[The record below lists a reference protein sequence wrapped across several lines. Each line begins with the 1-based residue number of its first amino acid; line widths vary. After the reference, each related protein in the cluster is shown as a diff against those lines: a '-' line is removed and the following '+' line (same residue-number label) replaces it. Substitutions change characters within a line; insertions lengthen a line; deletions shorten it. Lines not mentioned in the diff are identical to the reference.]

1 MVGKLP
7 VDWNEAVSTNP
18 IAAQYEVHM
27 RMQMHSPMHMR
38 AQCVRTTRATA
49 TVSLSARTAVI
60 GRPSCQS
67 APRREFGSRPCL
79 SPPLKP
85 ALPSQPHPSPCLPS
99 RSCRPRFW
107 RSSSSPWPWPR
118 ACAPR
123 SSSRA
128 IALPVRRPTYDGP
141 PYDGPP
147 NDGPPNDGPP
157 NDGLTY
163 YGPTQLWPHLPTAS
177 LAAYGHAHHGYY

>member
-38 AQCVRTTRATA
+38 AQSVRTTRATA

-67 APRREFGSRPCL
+67 APRGVPRRVWLQAVPLPSAEACPPFPTPPFPL
-79 SPPLKP
+79 PPLSQLPPQILAQLFLSMAVAEGLRAQVIFKGDRP
-85 ALPSQPHPSPCLPS
+85 AG
-99 RSCRPRFW
+99 
-107 RSSSSPWPWPR
+107 
-118 ACAPR
+118 A
-123 SSSRA
+123 
-128 IALPVRRPTYDGP
+128 P
-141 PYDGPP
+141 PY
-147 NDGPPNDGPP
+147 
-157 NDGLTY
+157 L
-163 YGPTQLWPHLPTAS
+163 LWPS
-177 LAAYGHAHHGYY
+177 